1 MGLLGDG
8 MGFMG
13 LGPEALDQDFSFNL
27 SKPKY
32 RTNTDLLEAIK
43 NLNQQSG
50 TLNALG
56 KRTAGAGD
64 EFMQQYRQML
74 DPRSAYNRGQYSL
87 LRGQVGDAASD
98 VISGMNRSMAAR
110 GIGGGG
116 LSSLLGGAQMNR
128 AGEQVRQGMLGI
140 QQQSLANAGQFG
152 NLGVNAYTG
161 AGNMYGQ
168 AGSMYGM
175 AGGFGEGIDTRTLQN
190 QQVNADQQNAYNQ
203 YLRQAQYNQD
213 LQNQNAA
220 SSFNNSLM
228 NMAMTGAMM
237 VASGGAINPATTAAM
252 GNLFPT
258 NLPASSAQGS
268 DYKLKKNIKLVGRSG
283 SGINVYEFEYKD
295 KLYGL
300 GRYRGVMAQE
310 VPHAS
315 IMDNGYLKVDYSKI
329 DVNFERIV

>member
-1 MGLLGDG
+1 MADFRDYNPFSDSGNQFINAFNPLYGG
-8 MGFMG
+8 IGSGTGFLG
-13 LGPEALDQDFSFNL
+13 LGPQALDQDFSFNL

-32 RTNTDLLEAIK
+32 STNPDLLEAIQ
-43 NLNQQSG
+43 NLNQQGG

-87 LRGQVGDAASD
+87 LRGQVGDTASD

-128 AGEQVRQGMLGI
+128 AGEQVRQGMQGI
-140 QQQSLANAGQFG
+140 QQQSLAGAGQFG
-152 NLGVNAYTG
+152 QLGVNAFTG
-161 AGNMYGQ
+161 AGNIYGTAGNMYSQ
-168 AGSMYGM
+168 

-190 QQVNADQQNAYNQ
+190 QQFNADQQNTYNQ
-203 YLRQAQYNQD
+203 YLRRANYNQD
-213 LQNQNAA
+213 VQNMNAG

-228 NMAMTGAMM
+228 NML
-237 VASGGAINPATTAAM
+237 PYAA
-252 GNLFPT
+252 
-258 NLPASSAQGS
+258 AAAS
-268 DYKLKKNIKLVGRSG
+268 DYKLKKNIKLVGKSG

-300 GRYRGVMAQE
+300 GKYRGVMAQE
-310 VPHAS
+310 VPYAS

>member
-1 MGLLGDG
+1 MGFFGEG

-27 SKPKY
+27 AKPKY
-32 RTNTDLLEAIK
+32 STNPDLLEAIQ
-43 NLNQQSG
+43 NLNQQGG

-87 LRGQVGDAASD
+87 LRGQVGDTASD
-98 VISGMNRSMAAR
+98 VISGMNRSMASR

-140 QQQSLANAGQFG
+140 QQQSLAGAGQFG

-161 AGNMYGQ
+161 AGNIYGT
-168 AGSMYGM
+168 AGNMYGM

-190 QQVNADQQNAYNQ
+190 QQFNADQQNTYNQ
-203 YLRQAQYNQD
+203 YLRTSQYNQD
-213 LQNQNAA
+213 LQNMNAGSA
-220 SSFNNSLM
+220 FNDSLM
-228 NMAMTGAMM
+228 NMALTATMM
-237 VASGGAINPATTAAM
+237 AASGGAINPATTAAI
-252 GNLFPT
+252 GGANYA
-258 NLPASSAQGS
+258 LPGLS
-268 DYKLKKNIKLVGRSG
+268 DYKLKKNIKLVGKSG

-310 VPHAS
+310 VPYAS

>member
-1 MGLLGDG
+1 MAGFNPFGDSCNEVINAFNPLYG
-8 MGFMG
+8 NIGSGTGFLG
-13 LGPEALDQDFSFNL
+13 LGPQALDQDFSFNL

-32 RTNTDLLEAIK
+32 STNPDLLEAIQ
-43 NLNQQSG
+43 NLNQQGG

-87 LRGQVGDAASD
+87 LRGQVGDTASD

-128 AGEQVRQGMLGI
+128 AGEQVRQGMQGI
-140 QQQSLANAGQFG
+140 QQQSLAGAGQFG
-152 NLGVNAYTG
+152 QLGVNAFTG
-161 AGNMYGQ
+161 AGNIYGTAGNMYSQ
-168 AGSMYGM
+168 

-190 QQVNADQQNAYNQ
+190 QQFNADQQNTYNQ
-203 YLRQAQYNQD
+203 YLKRANYNQD
-213 LQNQNAA
+213 VQNMNAG

-228 NMAMTGAMM
+228 NML
-237 VASGGAINPATTAAM
+237 PYAA
-252 GNLFPT
+252 
-258 NLPASSAQGS
+258 AAAS
-268 DYKLKKNIKLVGRSG
+268 DYKLKKNIKLVGKSG

-300 GRYRGVMAQE
+300 GKYRGVMAQE
-310 VPHAS
+310 VPYAS

>member
-1 MGLLGDG
+1 MGLLGEG
-8 MGFMG
+8 MGFLG
-13 LGPEALDQDFSFNL
+13 FGPEALDHDFSFNL
-27 SKPKY
+27 AKPKY
-32 RTNTDLLEAIK
+32 STNTDLLEAIQ
-43 NLNQQSG
+43 NLNQQG
-50 TLNALG
+50 GVLNTLG
-56 KRTAGAGD
+56 KRTAGVGD

-190 QQVNADQQNAYNQ
+190 QQFNADQQNAYNQ

-258 NLPASSAQGS
+258 NIPASSAQGS

>member
-13 LGPEALDQDFSFNL
+13 LGPEALDHDFSFNL
-27 SKPKY
+27 AKPKY
-32 RTNTDLLEAIK
+32 STNTDLLEAIQ
-43 NLNQQSG
+43 NLNQQG
-50 TLNALG
+50 GVLNTLG
-56 KRTAGAGD
+56 KRTAGVGD

-87 LRGQVGDAASD
+87 LRGQVGDTASD

-116 LSSLLGGAQMNR
+116 LSSLLGSAQMNR
-128 AGEQVRQGMLGI
+128 AGEQVRQGMLGR
-140 QQQSLANAGQFG
+140 QQQSLAGAGQFG

-161 AGNMYGQ
+161 AGNIYGT
-168 AGSMYGM
+168 AGNMYGM

-190 QQVNADQQNAYNQ
+190 QQFNADQQNAYNQ

-258 NLPASSAQGS
+258 NIPASSAQGS